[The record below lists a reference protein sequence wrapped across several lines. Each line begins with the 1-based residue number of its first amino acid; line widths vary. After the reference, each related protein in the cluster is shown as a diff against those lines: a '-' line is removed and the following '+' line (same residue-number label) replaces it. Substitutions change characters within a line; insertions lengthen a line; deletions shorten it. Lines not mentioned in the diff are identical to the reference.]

1 MLFRSSY
8 ADSTYRLQKVQVIGS
23 ASPEG
28 SISFNKLLSEKRAKV
43 LFDYL
48 SRYGSFPDFLK
59 NSEFLGRDWNGLI
72 QLVERD
78 DNVPYKEETLTLLK
92 TIALQ
97 VENGVVKDNGQLERI
112 KRLRGGEPYQYMY
125 KYLFPELRA
134 SRLYLWYDK
143 VWNPVKA
150 TPVLKADLLPLHVDT
165 VIVHDTVYISQCPP
179 CRPFYMGVKT
189 NILFDA
195 LLVPN
200 IGVEFYLGKRW
211 SVAANWMYAWWR
223 HDGKHNY
230 WRIYGGD
237 IEVRHWFGRRS
248 EEKPLQG
255 HHVGL
260 YGGLVTYDI
269 EHGGRGYMG
278 GKPGGTLFD
287 KGNWFCGLSYGYSM
301 PIARRLNI
309 DFTIGFGYLGGEY
322 REYIPVDNCYV
333 WQATKQRHW
342 FGPTKAEVSLVWLIG
357 CDNKNWKKGGKR

>member
-1 MLFRSSY
+1 MRRLLFIILLLYSVGMSAQEIHQIRDSVRIYFQQGKNDLDFSILGNRAALNRITDSLSTSY

-179 CRPFYMGVKT
+179 CRPFYM
-189 NILFDA
+189 
-195 LLVPN
+195 
-200 IGVEFYLGKRW
+200 
-211 SVAANWMYAWWR
+211 
-223 HDGKHNY
+223 
-230 WRIYGGD
+230 
-237 IEVRHWFGRRS
+237 RS
-248 EEKPLQG
+248 EEHTSELQS
-255 HHVGL
+255 
-260 YGGLVTYDI
+260 
-269 EHGGRGYMG
+269 
-278 GKPGGTLFD
+278 P
-287 KGNWFCGLSYGYSM
+287 S
-301 PIARRLNI
+301 
-309 DFTIGFGYLGGEY
+309 
-322 REYIPVDNCYV
+322 
-333 WQATKQRHW
+333 
-342 FGPTKAEVSLVWLIG
+342 
-357 CDNKNWKKGGKR
+357 

>member
-1 MLFRSSY
+1 M
-8 ADSTYRLQKVQVIGS
+8 
-23 ASPEG
+23 
-28 SISFNKLLSEKRAKV
+28 
-43 LFDYL
+43 
-48 SRYGSFPDFLK
+48 
-59 NSEFLGRDWNGLI
+59 
-72 QLVERD
+72 
-78 DNVPYKEETLTLLK
+78 
-92 TIALQ
+92 
-97 VENGVVKDNGQLERI
+97 
-112 KRLRGGEPYQYMY
+112 
-125 KYLFPELRA
+125 
-134 SRLYLWYDK
+134 
-143 VWNPVKA
+143 
-150 TPVLKADLLPLHVDT
+150 
-165 VIVHDTVYISQCPP
+165 
-179 CRPFYMGVKT
+179 
-189 NILFDA
+189 
-195 LLVPN
+195 
-200 IGVEFYLGKRW
+200 
-211 SVAANWMYAWWR
+211 
-223 HDGKHNY
+223 
-230 WRIYGGD
+230 
-237 IEVRHWFGRRS
+237 RHWFGRRS